1 MSNNILIMINVFL
14 MVALL
19 ILCLIKA
26 NTNYLDS
33 DLEKYVNLF
42 IKKRKDL
49 FGHYKTLP
57 RLKISE
63 INIGIIKN
71 LKGEK
76 HDN

>member
-1 MSNNILIMINVFL
+1 MINVFL
-14 MVALL
+14 IVALL

-33 DLEKYVNLF
+33 GIEKYVNLF

-49 FGHYKTLP
+49 FGHYKTLD

-63 INIGIIKN
+63 INIGIIKR
-71 LKGEK
+71 LKGE
-76 HDN
+76 